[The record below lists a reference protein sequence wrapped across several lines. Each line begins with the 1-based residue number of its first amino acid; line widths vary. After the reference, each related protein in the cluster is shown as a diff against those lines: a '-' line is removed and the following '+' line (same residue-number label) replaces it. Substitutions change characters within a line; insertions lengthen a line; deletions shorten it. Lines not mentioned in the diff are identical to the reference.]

1 MSNFSVSLN
10 KTFKSYMKLNS
21 YCDITREMVNGYNH
35 MKKEFN
41 NVTKEYIQKIIQVSA
56 NFTKSIS
63 YYKSILQFSK
73 GELQDLIQ
81 LFERIKSLILL
92 QAEKLQSFIN
102 GCEAEESKNK
112 MNQELFNSFEKITN
126 EFLLKEKKITKSY
139 SDLENYYKILYSSYN
154 LIENSLAIN
163 IISHDNKVSM
173 VDFLNQECKN
183 TFDKEQML
191 IKAKEDILEPKN
203 EFFLIYDEL
212 IKKAKEICLDNI
224 NILRT
229 NINCFVSLYA
239 NYCKTCADDLEN
251 VIKGIAKNEIKT
263 NFVKVF
269 DSMVSLGFVR
279 DININKYKIKIISN
293 RYIEDKN
300 KKLNL
305 EKLDKKGYIIEN
317 DKIYLKDENIYEI
330 VKIMYGQ
337 FQFIDEKYY
346 NLTEEQIKIN
356 VKNLTNKLLYFGNKK
371 IKLFELGAVDP
382 INPDELK
389 LLFKYLE
396 KSFNRLQFLKVLN
409 LFRAKG
415 VYEIPEKEYDILIK
429 IFLLIADKILTDN
442 DYSCIHLLLILS
454 QTFYCKKNNKTIY
467 IENYLKNN
475 KIFSDIEL
483 WNKYMNN
490 TIEED
495 LNRIERIGRKDS
507 VKNKEEI
514 PKNKINNILSSQL
527 IPFCDNMYD
536 FGMPV
541 ENIYKIINPIMDK
554 YKVDEN
560 LKNTIDELIN
570 SKQNTT
576 E

>member
-1 MSNFSVSLN
+1 MSNVKVSLN
-10 KTFKSYMKLNS
+10 KSFKNYMKLNC
-21 YCDITREMVNGYNH
+21 YCDLTREMIMGYNQ

-56 NFTKSIS
+56 NFTKNIS
-63 YYKSILQFSK
+63 HYKSILQFSK

-112 MNQELFNSFEKITN
+112 INQEQFNNFEKITN

-139 SDLENYYKILYSSYN
+139 TDLENYYKNLYTSYN

-163 IISHDNKVSM
+163 IISNENKISI
-173 VDFLNQECKN
+173 VDFLNQESKN
-183 TFDKEQML
+183 IFDKEQL
-191 IKAKEDILEPKN
+191 IIQAKDDILGPKN
-203 EFFLIYDEL
+203 DFFLTYDEF
-212 IKKAKEICLDNI
+212 IKKAKEICLENI

-251 VIKGIAKNEIKT
+251 LVKGIAKNEIKT
-263 NFVKVF
+263 NFSKVI
-269 DSMVSLGFVR
+269 DSMVSSGFVR

-337 FQFIDEKYY
+337 FQFIDEKCY

-371 IKLFELGAVDP
+371 IKIFELGVLDP

-415 VYEIPEKEYDILIK
+415 IYEIPEKEYDILIK

-454 QTFYCKKNNKTIY
+454 QTFYCKKNDKTVY
-467 IENYLKNN
+467 IESHLKNN
-475 KIFSDIEL
+475 KIFFDVEL

-495 LNRIERIGRKDS
+495 LNRIEKTRRKDS
-507 VKNKEEI
+507 KSKEEI

-541 ENIYKIINPIMDK
+541 ENIYKIIRLIMDK
-554 YKVDEN
+554 YKVEDS
-560 LKNTIDELIN
+560 LKNTIEDLIN
-570 SKQNTT
+570 SKKKKS